1 MPDPDRTTDSLIR
14 YHERARRRGVQPVVY
29 WIVRAILQPAIRIIW
44 RPARCGREH
53 IPRSGPLILAS
64 NHRSFLDPF
73 LVGICVRRP
82 VYFVAKQEL
91 FAKRWQAWLLNA
103 LGAFPVRRGESDQ
116 EMMRTARQ
124 IVERG
129 DPVVI
134 FPEGTRIRQGSLGR
148 PRRGLGRLA
157 LETGAPVVPI
167 AIAGSEH
174 ARRGWRIRPV
184 KLRMRF
190 GRPLT
195 FPRLDEPSPSL
206 AAEVTERIWPCVEL
220 QWEWLGGLTPL
231 QKAAVVG
238 AGEVGTALAVVLSRA
253 GLEVQ
258 LRCRTPQQAQRVAA
272 SPRAGT
278 NGGSDLELPDS
289 VTPCTVADIE
299 FAGVDLGAFAVPLRV
314 LPAVVSQIGRS
325 IGERAT
331 LLFPARGELRSHAQ
345 LPARYAPERTGAS
358 TIALVGV
365 PAGAHSLVNGAARV
379 ELACEDADR
388 RRQLESVLAE
398 AEVSVGPPD
407 AEPATPAR
415 RVA

>member
-1 MPDPDRTTDSLIR
+1 MPDADRTPDRLMR
-14 YHERARRRGVQPVVY
+14 YHGRARRRGVRPIVY
-29 WIVRAILQPAIRIIW
+29 WIARAILQPAIQIIW
-44 RPARCGREH
+44 RPARHGREH

-91 FAKRWQAWLLNA
+91 FDKRWQGWLLNA

-116 EMMRTARQ
+116 EMMRTARE
-124 IVERG
+124 IIERG

-134 FPEGTRIRQGSLGR
+134 FPEGTRIREGSLGR
-148 PRRGLGRLA
+148 PRRGVGRLA

-167 AIAGSEH
+167 AIAGSEN

-195 FPRLDEPSPSL
+195 FPRVDQPSPHL

-238 AGEVGTALAVVLSRA
+238 AGEIGGALALALARA

-258 LRCRTPQQAQRVAA
+258 LGCRTAKQAEQIEASRTLAVA
-272 SPRAGT
+272 
-278 NGGSDLELPDS
+278 GSTSSLPDA

-299 FAGVDLGAFAVPLRV
+299 FAGVDLVVFALPLRA
-314 LPAVVSQIGRS
+314 LPAVVGRIGAS

-331 LLFPARGELRSHAQ
+331 LLLPARGQLRSDAE
-345 LPARYAPERTGAS
+345 LPARYAAERTGAS
-358 TIALVGV
+358 TIALLGV
-365 PAGAHSLVNGAARV
+365 PAGAASLASGGTRV
-379 ELACEDADR
+379 ELACDNADR
-388 RRQLESVLAE
+388 CRQLESLLA
-398 AEVSVGPPD
+398 AADVSVGGAA
-407 AEPATPAR
+407 AEPAAHVPQA
-415 RVA
+415 A